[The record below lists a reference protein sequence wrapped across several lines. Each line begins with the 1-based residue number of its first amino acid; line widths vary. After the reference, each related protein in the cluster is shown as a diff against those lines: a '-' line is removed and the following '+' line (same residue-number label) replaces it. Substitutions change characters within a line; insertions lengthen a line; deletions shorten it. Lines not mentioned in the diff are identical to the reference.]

1 MIKGIIKEFIKEKL
15 AIIVV
20 ALIAVVAIVGVF
32 AYNPFNWNLNF
43 GFSKLKIDKTENV
56 ISEIRN
62 ISELTSARYYEEFV
76 IKEAKSVQSKWGSLK
91 SWMRIGNDSTKNEL
105 VMIAKGNVRAGFN
118 LKHLEES
125 DVRVDSDTLYINL
138 PKAEIFDVIINPSDF
153 ETYVEEGKWSHDE
166 FVTIQSRAK
175 DLIKQN
181 AIEYGI
187 LETAERHGKE
197 KLTALFKGFG
207 FSGVVIQDKE

>member
-20 ALIAVVAIVGVF
+20 ALIAVVAVVVVF
-32 AYNPFNWNLNF
+32 VYNPFNWNLNF
-43 GFSKLKIDKTENV
+43 GFSELKIDKTENV

-76 IKEAKSVQSKWGSLK
+76 IKETKNVQSKWGSLM
-91 SWMRIGNDSTKNEL
+91 SRMRIGNDSTKNEL

-181 AIEYGI
+181 AIDYGI
-187 LETAERHGKE
+187 LKSAEEHGKK
-197 KLTALFKGFG
+197 KLAALFKSFG
-207 FSGVVIQDKE
+207 FSGVVIQNKE